1 MQGVGILAHALVVNA
16 EAQAAAYFM
25 ALLRDAVGLSKRADL
40 EDVWIVP
47 TFSQGRMGEDETN
60 GRIGWVE
67 TQQSFLVLHDQ
78 VVGRHIVASGL
89 LLLVAVLAA
98 LGLGVDGEVT
108 LVGLADRDAVEIL
121 PIFRF
126 EQVLIL
132 V

>member
-1 MQGVGILAHALVVNA
+1 
-16 EAQAAAYFM
+16 
-25 ALLRDAVGLSKRADL
+25 
-40 EDVWIVP
+40 
-47 TFSQGRMGEDETN
+47 MGEDETN
-60 GRIGWVE
+60 GRIGRVE

-78 VVGRHIVASGL
+78 VVGRHIVASAP
-89 LLLVAVLAA
+89 LLLVAVLDA

-132 V
+132 VQLCPVFLLEELAIASQ